1 MRVKRGYTLRRRH
14 KRLLDLAEGFRGRRK
29 DSYKIAKR
37 AVQKAL
43 KSAYKDRR
51 AKKRDFRMLW
61 IARINAAS
69 RLSGLSYSR
78 FVQGLKS
85 ASIELDRKVLAD
97 LAVRDPAAFAAI
109 AEKAKAALA

>member
-1 MRVKRGYTLRRRH
+1 MRVKRGFTLRRRH

-29 DSYKIAKR
+29 DCYKIAKR

-51 AKKRDFRMLW
+51 TKKREFRMLW

-78 FVQGLKS
+78 LVQGLK
-85 ASIELDRKVLAD
+85 ASNVEIDRKVLAD
-97 LAVRDPAAFAAI
+97 LAVSDPAAFAII
-109 AEKAKAALA
+109 AEKAKSALA